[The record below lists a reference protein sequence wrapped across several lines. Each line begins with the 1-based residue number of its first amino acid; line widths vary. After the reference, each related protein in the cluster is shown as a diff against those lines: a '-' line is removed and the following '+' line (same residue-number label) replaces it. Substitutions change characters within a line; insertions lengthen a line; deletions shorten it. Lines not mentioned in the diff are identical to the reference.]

1 MSYHVKLLEVSTGM
15 NYMYHRSG
23 SHTEILITGL
33 HPFYEYNCSVSAET
47 SAGRG
52 PSSVP
57 FTVRTHADGEC
68 HSGLRHACIFR
79 LYCTIDLL
87 CIT

>member
-1 MSYHVKLLEVSTGM
+1 MSYHVKLLEVPTGM
-15 NYMYHRSG
+15 NYTYHRSG

-47 SAGRG
+47 SAGQG

-57 FTVRTHADGEC
+57 FTIRTHEDGEC
-68 HSGLRHACIFR
+68 HI
-79 LYCTIDLL
+79 
-87 CIT
+87 